1 MTAKIVSPRPEGL
14 GIIMVKFVKLIWQ
27 LATGAGAAVVATT
40 VVGANPAQAVL
51 LTYDLQGTL
60 IDGGSFVG
68 TFSYDTE
75 EPDLAPGEEFA
86 LFLLETWNIQVS
98 SPSLGD
104 FQWSGDVSTDDPD
117 AALFQFLDEGDEFV
131 GFGFGIVDENAS
143 ELEEVF
149 AFGVGFEYLGS
160 DLNLPTLP
168 EEIGDFQR
176 GLLFNDVEV
185 STAQIRQVSVPESS
199 SPLGLLAIG
208 FLSAGATFLRQ
219 TNIRSTNRKET

>member
-104 FQWSGDVSTDDPD
+104 FQWSGDVSTLMLLYFSFSMR
-117 AALFQFLDEGDEFV
+117 AMSLWALAL
-131 GFGFGIVDENAS
+131 A
-143 ELEEVF
+143 
-149 AFGVGFEYLGS
+149 
-160 DLNLPTLP
+160 
-168 EEIGDFQR
+168 
-176 GLLFNDVEV
+176 LLMRMPRN
-185 STAQIRQVSVPESS
+185 
-199 SPLGLLAIG
+199 
-208 FLSAGATFLRQ
+208 
-219 TNIRSTNRKET
+219 

>member
-1 MTAKIVSPRPEGL
+1 MSRTIEKLALGVNTAVVTIAL
-14 GIIMVKFVKLIWQ
+14 G
-27 LATGAGAAVVATT
+27 LAT
-40 VVGANPAQAVL
+40 PAQAVL
-51 LTYDLQGTL
+51 LTYDLRGTL
-60 IDGGSFVG
+60 ADGGSFVG

-86 LFLLETWNIQVS
+86 LFLLDTWNIQVI

-104 FQWSGDVSTDDPD
+104 FQWSGDVSTDAPD

-168 EEIGDFQR
+168 EDLDFGQKKY
-176 GLLFNDVEV
+176 N
-185 STAQIRQVSVPESS
+185 
-199 SPLGLLAIG
+199 
-208 FLSAGATFLRQ
+208 
-219 TNIRSTNRKET
+219 